1 MKTRFKGHE
10 TFYFREGWRS
20 KALFE
25 MRNHPD
31 DRIFLGDSD
40 IEKLGVGAN
49 MVKSIK
55 YWMMATGLIQYNYV
69 NKSYEL
75 TTLGQIIS
83 DNDIYLEDFFT
94 LWLLHINLVRNKE
107 MATTW
112 NLFFNEFKADTFEN
126 IDAKNYLQNYLQKS
140 EIKFNDNS
148 LQVDINVLLSM
159 YSKEYN
165 NIDPEENIVCP
176 LSRLGIIKEKRN
188 QYTKNSPD
196 LSELNELIVLYIIF
210 LMMEDRDKNQK
221 YISLYDAEFGNN
233 SLGVLLNINRVT
245 INEYLEK
252 LERQSYIR
260 IDRTAGLNIIYITT
274 DEDIYDILR
283 NYYERRIFE

>member
-1 MKTRFKGHE
+1 M
-10 TFYFREGWRS
+10 
-20 KALFE
+20 
-25 MRNHPD
+25 
-31 DRIFLGDSD
+31 
-40 IEKLGVGAN
+40 
-49 MVKSIK
+49 
-55 YWMMATGLIQYNYV
+55 

-165 NIDPEENIVCP
+165 NIDPE
-176 LSRLGIIKEKRN
+176 
-188 QYTKNSPD
+188 D
-196 LSELNELIVLYIIF
+196 
-210 LMMEDRDKNQK
+210 
-221 YISLYDAEFGNN
+221 
-233 SLGVLLNINRVT
+233 
-245 INEYLEK
+245 
-252 LERQSYIR
+252 
-260 IDRTAGLNIIYITT
+260 
-274 DEDIYDILR
+274 
-283 NYYERRIFE
+283 

>member
-1 MKTRFKGHE
+1 
-10 TFYFREGWRS
+10 
-20 KALFE
+20 
-25 MRNHPD
+25 
-31 DRIFLGDSD
+31 
-40 IEKLGVGAN
+40 
-49 MVKSIK
+49 
-55 YWMMATGLIQYNYV
+55 
-69 NKSYEL
+69 
-75 TTLGQIIS
+75 
-83 DNDIYLEDFFT
+83 
-94 LWLLHINLVRNKE
+94 
-107 MATTW
+107 
-112 NLFFNEFKADTFEN
+112 
-126 IDAKNYLQNYLQKS
+126 
-140 EIKFNDNS
+140 
-148 LQVDINVLLSM
+148 M